1 MEKQI
6 QLSNNVRVS
15 DPCYTDDVWCKTQL
29 KNVLPGLYNW
39 SVAHSDEGVWGNR
52 ISSITMIHGD
62 FDDDDSIEWQYHS
75 DIGVD
80 SGQAGI
86 FCESSYRND
95 EVAASITTP
104 EVDFEIP
111 FDSAG
116 DAWYTKM
123 CKFTLG
129 GDGYGMYDTGL
140 VSCSGIGDGQYPLYV
155 AYDRNNYIIAMKID
169 YLLDDE
175 DDEDGDICGV
185 CGGDLE
191 SDGTCDYCQQEECVE
206 CGNDNSNGESCN
218 CKN

>member
-6 QLSNNVRVS
+6 ILSKNVRVS

-29 KNVLPGLYNW
+29 TNVLPGAYNW
-39 SVAHSDEGVWGNR
+39 SVSFNDTSGWGHR
-52 ISSITMIHGD
+52 VSGITLIHES

-75 DIGVD
+75 EIGVD

-86 FCESSYRND
+86 FCETSYRND
-95 EVAASITTP
+95 EVASGITTP
-104 EVDFEIP
+104 DVDFGMPDGGE
-111 FDSAG
+111 G
-116 DAWYTKM
+116 EKWYTKM
-123 CKFTLG
+123 CKFTLSE
-129 GDGYGMYDTGL
+129 DSYGAYDTGL
-140 VSCSGIGDGQYPLYV
+140 VSSSGIGDGQYPLYV
-155 AYDRNNYIIAMKID
+155 AYDKDNNIIAMKIEID
-169 YLLDDE
+169 YLL

-191 SDGTCDYCQQEECVE
+191 SDGTCDYCQQEECVG